1 MVRILCYG
9 HSDTSSSLVGVNN
22 GLYSLMVEQNTVNIC
37 IDVQIILRAFLTKVE
52 YNSGGYSLKVELL
65 YVA

>member
-9 HSDTSSSLVGVNN
+9 HRDTSSNLVSVNN

-37 IDVQIILRAFLTKVE
+37 IDVQIILRAFLA
-52 YNSGGYSLKVELL
+52 NLGGYSLMVELL